1 MTRITRMKDRNTGD
15 LLYKDL
21 AYAVVGAAME
31 VHSILGPGFTE
42 TVYQTALERELTL
55 RRIPFV
61 AQKRIQV
68 CYKDVL
74 VADYYL
80 DLVVDD
86 KIDVELKAVDQL
98 APVHVSQVLSYL
110 KASGLKLGL
119 LINFGEAR
127 LRFQRIAL

>member
-1 MTRITRMKDRNTGD
+1 MKDRNTGD

-68 CYKDVL
+68 WYKDVL

>member
-1 MTRITRMKDRNTGD
+1 MKDRNTGD

-110 KASGLKLGL
+110 KASGWKLGL

>member
-1 MTRITRMKDRNTGD
+1 
-15 LLYKDL
+15 
-21 AYAVVGAAME
+21 ME

>member
-1 MTRITRMKDRNTGD
+1 MKDRNTGD